1 MWMKRLTA
9 ATVLGLAAG
18 AVAATTGAGA
28 GQSLAPRPAL
38 VKAHGLTERSTLG
51 SYCTTGRSRHGTSS
65 GVCADSAFPEP
76 RGHLPVHPGDKV
88 HLRFRHN
95 PAIRDHIE
103 HVRVAL
109 ARTRPTPV
117 VFAGSARRARAVSG
131 HPNRWL
137 VKLPR
142 HLGTADALDIF
153 VRYGHGDAEFV
164 AGIAPR

>member
-1 MWMKRLTA
+1 MAMKRLVTGTAISLATA
-9 ATVLGLAAG
+9 A
-18 AVAATTGAGA
+18 AVVAIADA

-51 SYCTTGRSRHGTSS
+51 SYCTTGRPRHGTSS
-65 GVCADSAFPEP
+65 GVCVDSAFPDP

-95 PAIRDHIE
+95 PAIRDHIK

-117 VFAGSARRARAVSG
+117 VFTGSVRRTRAVAG
-131 HPNRWL
+131 HPNRWF
-137 VKLPR
+137 VKLP
-142 HLGTADALDIF
+142 HDLGTADALDIF
-153 VRYGHGDAEFV
+153 VRYRQGDADFV